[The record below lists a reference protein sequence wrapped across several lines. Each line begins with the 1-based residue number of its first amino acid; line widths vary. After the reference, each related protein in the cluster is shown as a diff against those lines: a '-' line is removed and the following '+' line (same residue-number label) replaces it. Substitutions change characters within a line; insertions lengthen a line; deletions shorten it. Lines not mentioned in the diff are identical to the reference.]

1 MKIVLICNEP
11 PFPATHGGRVDVW
24 RRLCAMR
31 AAGVD
36 IFLIFWSGDRLNDI
50 PTKSALSRIN
60 QEASVIKFFLIHRTI
75 YARFL
80 RLLRLFRW
88 PSHVASRVLTKNEKI
103 SLISEIKEFKPDAV
117 WLESIYGG
125 VIAKSIVDAF
135 SIPLYLRSHNIEHL
149 YIKKQVT
156 KAIGFR
162 AKLPLIL
169 NLLNLKD
176 FELSLFK
183 KSSRYF
189 DISKDDLEFWKQSGF
204 INGNW
209 LPPTID
215 EELSTALSA
224 PRLQEPEYDV
234 GYLGNLYSPNN
245 VDGIFWFLNKVVP
258 NIRMEY
264 HNIKIFIAGSNPI
277 DSLRNR
283 INVLGIDLILNPK
296 DVVPVLRNARVLI
309 NPIFSGSG
317 VNIKSVEMIYCPAE
331 IISTSQGL
339 SGLPT
344 NVKNHFIVADTAVDF
359 SISIINALKF
369 PVTNNYSSR
378 LSVRHLFSPSI
389 VFKLI
394 ESLKITNND
403 LNK

>member
-135 SIPLYLRSHNIEHL
+135 SIPLYLRSHNI
-149 YIKKQVT
+149 
-156 KAIGFR
+156 
-162 AKLPLIL
+162 
-169 NLLNLKD
+169 
-176 FELSLFK
+176 
-183 KSSRYF
+183 
-189 DISKDDLEFWKQSGF
+189 
-204 INGNW
+204 
-209 LPPTID
+209 
-215 EELSTALSA
+215 
-224 PRLQEPEYDV
+224 
-234 GYLGNLYSPNN
+234 
-245 VDGIFWFLNKVVP
+245 
-258 NIRMEY
+258 
-264 HNIKIFIAGSNPI
+264 
-277 DSLRNR
+277 
-283 INVLGIDLILNPK
+283 
-296 DVVPVLRNARVLI
+296 
-309 NPIFSGSG
+309 
-317 VNIKSVEMIYCPAE
+317 
-331 IISTSQGL
+331 
-339 SGLPT
+339 
-344 NVKNHFIVADTAVDF
+344 
-359 SISIINALKF
+359 
-369 PVTNNYSSR
+369 
-378 LSVRHLFSPSI
+378 
-389 VFKLI
+389 
-394 ESLKITNND
+394 
-403 LNK
+403 